1 MNQFSAT
8 PFSVEKRQLSIFLI
22 WLVTISGSIG
32 IWLGYGD
39 WFFPKTPFNLLLG
52 VVLLYWNF
60 PMKNG
65 GKSLV
70 IWSSVYLLGMG
81 TEIVGVNTGL
91 LFGNY
96 SYGNNMGLKVFGV
109 PLLIGINWVVLT
121 FLTATISRRL
131 IVNKWAAILV
141 GALLMVGLDFF
152 IEPVA
157 PIFDYWCW
165 DAGYAPIRNFVDWFI
180 ISLFMQLLVMNDLPE
195 KKHPLPIHHFIS
207 QVLFFTFFYASY
219 SF

>member
-39 WFFPKTPFNLLLG
+39 CFFPKTPFNLLLG

-157 PIFDYWCW
+157 PIFDYWKW
-165 DAGYAPIRNFVDWFI
+165 DAGYAPLRNFVDWFI

>member
-65 GKSLV
+65 VKSLG

-131 IVNKWAAILV
+131 IVNKWAATLM

-165 DAGYAPIRNFVDWFI
+165 DAGYAPLRNFVDWFF